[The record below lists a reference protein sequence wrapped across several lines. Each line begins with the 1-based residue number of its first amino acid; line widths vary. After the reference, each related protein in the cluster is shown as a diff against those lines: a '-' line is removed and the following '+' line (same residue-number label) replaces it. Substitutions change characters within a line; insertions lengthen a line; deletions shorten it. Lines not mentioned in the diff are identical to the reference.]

1 MKQKNGKSALE
12 SSGGLRV
19 ELKTKVRFVL
29 SACLALVLLAGCEE
43 PPLLFADGSRGDY
56 DRWNGQ
62 WLVVNYW
69 AEWCA
74 PCRVEIPELNELH
87 QIEGVSVVGVNFDG
101 VLGPDLAKS
110 VETMSIEFPVL
121 SADPGP
127 RWEVEQPAILPTTLL
142 VSPAG
147 ELVEVRRGPQ
157 TLAALLDAM
166 GLAGAT
172 DLQGVAELPPT
183 DSDKPS
189 EGS

>member
-1 MKQKNGKSALE
+1 MAGRLMKRKFGKFPLRLRLGAL
-12 SSGGLRV
+12 
-19 ELKTKVRFVL
+19 
-29 SACLALVLLAGCEE
+29 LVLLALVGCEE
-43 PPLLFADGSRGDY
+43 PPLLFADGSRGDF
-56 DRWNGQ
+56 DRWSGQ

-87 QIEGVSVVGVNFDG
+87 LVDGVSVVGVNFDG
-101 VLGPDLAKS
+101 LVGPDLAKS
-110 VETMSIEFPVL
+110 VTAMAIDFPVL

-127 RWEVEQPAILPTTLL
+127 RWQVEQPGILPTTLL
-142 VSPAG
+142 VSPSG

-157 TLAALLDAM
+157 TLGALLDAM

-172 DLQGVAELPPT
+172 ESEGVAELPLT

-189 EGS
+189 GGS

>member
-1 MKQKNGKSALE
+1 MRLKLKNRGLGKIQL
-12 SSGGLRV
+12 GL
-19 ELKTKVRFVL
+19 LL
-29 SACLALVLLAGCEE
+29 STLMLVGCEE
-43 PPLLFADGSRGDY
+43 PPLLFADGSRGDF
-56 DRWNGQ
+56 DRWSGQ

-110 VETMSIEFPVL
+110 VATMAIEFPVL

-127 RWEVEQPAILPTTLL
+127 HWEVEQPSILPTTLL

-157 TLAALLDAM
+157 TSATLLDAM
-166 GLAGAT
+166 GLSGAT
-172 DLQGVAELPPT
+172 DAEGVAELPPT
-183 DSDKPS
+183 DSGTPAKDS
-189 EGS
+189 